1 MMYYLCI
8 DSTTKKLTVNLSR
21 DGKMISGVSDGKD
34 LKHMEKIMTHI
45 DHVIRESRI
54 DIGSIDVLGINTG
67 PGDFTGT
74 RIGIS
79 IIKTLS
85 WVLDRPAYGISALDV
100 FVLGIAHSNARYI
113 YKTLRSGIPVII
125 VPCLDVRKEELYC
138 SFYEIATEKIQTGDE
153 KKDRYRPISEI
164 EIGDRNYTVINISGN
179 HLIQKDSFNK
189 KMSGL
194 FKNGCFYLPDGGDSE
209 YKDMRAILGGN
220 CVHSY
225 KETLSAFAN
234 SDRRIILDKKNMEP
248 AGSSLNECIDFL
260 VKVGKKPQRIN
271 PVYVREF
278 VPFGK

>member
-1 MMYYLCI
+1 MMYCLCI
-8 DSTTKKLTVNLSR
+8 DSTTKKLAVNLSK
-21 DGKMISGVSDGKD
+21 DGKIISGVSNGRD

-45 DHVIRESRI
+45 DHVIREGRI

-85 WVLDRPAYGISALDV
+85 WVLDRPAYGISALDI
-100 FVLGIAHSNARYI
+100 FALGIAHSNAKYI
-113 YKTLRSGIPVII
+113 SRSSRSGIPVII

-138 SFYEIATEKIQTGDE
+138 SFYEIATEKIQTGDG

-164 EIGDRNYTVINISGN
+164 EIGDRNYPVINISGN
-179 HLIQKDSFNK
+179 HLIQKDFFIEK
-189 KMSGL
+189 ISGL
-194 FKNGCFYLPDGGDSE
+194 FRNGCFYLPDRGG
-209 YKDMRAILGGN
+209 RAYRDIRVILGGN

-225 KETLSAFAN
+225 GKMLSVLAS
-234 SDRRIILDKKNMEP
+234 SDRRIILDKNNMEP
-248 AGSSLNECIDFL
+248 AVKSLNECIDFL
-260 VKVGKKPQRIN
+260 VKGGKKPQRIN